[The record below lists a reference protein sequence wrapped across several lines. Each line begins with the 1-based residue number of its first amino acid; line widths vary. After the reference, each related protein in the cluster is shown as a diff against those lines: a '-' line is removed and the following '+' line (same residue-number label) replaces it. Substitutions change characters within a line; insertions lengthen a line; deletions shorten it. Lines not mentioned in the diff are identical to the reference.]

1 MCLFSCTRAC
11 LCSIWLG
18 GEIRSRLQKVGRRQG
33 HPDPARSGEDL
44 RPHRRGTFS
53 MPASGLSDTPLFTR
67 RGSRL
72 CPLWRAALHADT
84 RPPLHKLLS
93 VIDSFL
99 PQTKGHSPSSH
110 SLRQVAP
117 QMFLYF
123 CFMMQSLK
131 RCRTA
136 FSTYLRSL
144 VRKWETEYSYPLS
157 YNRIY
162 SMDRC
167 HSTNC
172 TWPDLCPLSLT
183 TAHPLKDCICAA
195 VAVTQVGLYLWIIK
209 L

>member
-1 MCLFSCTRAC
+1 MFVQHLTGWRNTLQASKSRSSAGTSWPRPIWRGSSASPEGYVFNA
-11 LCSIWLG
+11 SIWFVWHA
-18 GEIRSRLQKVGRRQG
+18 IVHQTRKSFVSSVACRSSRRY
-33 HPDPARSGEDL
+33 
-44 RPHRRGTFS
+44 
-53 MPASGLSDTPLFTR
+53 
-67 RGSRL
+67 
-72 CPLWRAALHADT
+72 AA
-84 RPPLHKLLS
+84 PLHKLLS
-93 VIDSFL
+93 FINSFYHR
-99 PQTKGHSPSSH
+99 PKGTVQVLNHSDG
-110 SLRQVAP
+110 VAP
-117 QMFLYF
+117 QMFLDF
-123 CFMMQSLK
+123 CFTMQSLK